1 MRLIVD
7 GALEAW
13 IVPKTRWPV
22 SAACMAALKVSRSRI
37 SPTRM
42 MSGSC
47 RTACFS
53 AVSQSITSM
62 PTSRWLMIDLSSLKV
77 NSIGS
82 SIVTMCSRSR
92 SLMYWSI
99 EAIVVLLPEPVT
111 PARMTIPWSYWVIS
125 AMTGGQAEALE
136 VGDRCC

>member
-22 SAACMAALKVSRSRI
+22 SAACMAALNVSRSRI

-47 RTACFS
+47 RTACLR
-53 AVSQSITSM
+53 AVSQSMTSM
-62 PTSRWLMIDLSSLKV
+62 PTSRWLMMHLSSLKV

-82 SIVTMCSRSR
+82 SMVTMWQRSR
-92 SLMYWSI
+92 LLTYWSI
-99 EAIVVLLPEPVT
+99 AAIVVDLPEPVT
-111 PARMTIPWSYWVIS
+111 PARMTIP
-125 AMTGGQAEALE
+125 
-136 VGDRCC
+136 

>member
-7 GALEAW
+7 GAVEAW

-22 SAACMAALKVSRSRI
+22 SAACMAALNVSRSRI

-53 AVSQSITSM
+53 AVFQS
-62 PTSRWLMIDLSSLKV
+62 R
-77 NSIGS
+77 
-82 SIVTMCSRSR
+82 R
-92 SLMYWSI
+92 
-99 EAIVVLLPEPVT
+99 
-111 PARMTIPWSYWVIS
+111 
-125 AMTGGQAEALE
+125 
-136 VGDRCC
+136 RCPPRAD

>member
-1 MRLIVD
+1 M
-7 GALEAW
+7 
-13 IVPKTRWPV
+13 PKTRWPV
-22 SAACMAALKVSRSRI
+22 SAACMAALNVSRSRI

-62 PTSRWLMIDLSSLKV
+62 PTSRWLMMHLSSLNV

-82 SIVTMCSRSR
+82 SIVTMWQRSR

-99 EAIVVLLPEPVT
+99 EAMRRRLARAGDAGQDDDPLVVAGDLAHDRRAG
-111 PARMTIPWSYWVIS
+111 PAPRSWGST
-125 AMTGGQAEALE
+125 
-136 VGDRCC
+136 C